1 MCYESDVRSQ
11 LGSNGSLN
19 MYIELQCHV
28 KCFKVLLLL
37 KAKMFE
43 IYCLFMILKFN

>member
-11 LGSNGSLN
+11 LESNGSRN

-28 KCFKVLLLL
+28 KCFKVLFI
-37 KAKMFE
+37 AGSE
-43 IYCLFMILKFN
+43 NV